1 MLTCCFQ
8 DERRVGHETRF
19 PGKRRTDNLSNRSS
33 RETSE
38 NVHIIKV
45 IFLEKEV
52 KGNKEMRIGEKWTS
66 KCSY

>member
-8 DERRVGHETRF
+8 DGRRVGHESRF
-19 PGKRRTDNLSNRSS
+19 SGKRRTDNLSNRST

-52 KGNKEMRIGEKWTS
+52 KGDKEMRIGEKWTL

>member
-19 PGKRRTDNLSNRSS
+19 PGKRRTDNLSNRNS

-38 NVHIIKV
+38 NVHTIKV

-52 KGNKEMRIGEKWTS
+52 KGDKEMRIGEKWTL